1 MSNYNEACTEVS
13 IILSYL
19 DKDEYSKIPLDVI
32 EAIEENKNKEYDFK
46 YDENIDLKQQK
57 LLVETKAILFN
68 LFRDYLSTP
77 EQKEKIIKMQKEERQ
92 KLEEKKMLKY
102 NVNDI
107 FKKDVQNEKENEN
120 EGFDKENTALIE
132 IKNENFIIRIINK
145 IKNFLKRK

>member
-77 EQKEKIIKMQKEERQ
+77 EQKENIIKMQREERQ

-107 FKKDVQNEKENEN
+107 FKKDVQNEEENEN
-120 EGFDKENTALIE
+120 KGFNKENTALIE
-132 IKNENFIIRIINK
+132 IKKENFIIRIINK
-145 IKNFLKRK
+145 IKNFFKRK